1 MNEQTA
7 HSSAYFDKIRQA
19 RGVSQV
25 IKQMLHAEHVKD
37 RRLELSADTF
47 MERLNNIEKA
57 FGGTQ
62 TAFRNALVR
71 YIQNKLEITPPNDAR
86 GTINK
91 NISIMQ
97 DTNDLNEYVKLGYD
111 SLVLLQ

>member
-1 MNEQTA
+1 MNEQVV
-7 HSSAYFDKIRQA
+7 HSYAYFDKIRQD

-25 IKQMLHAEHVKD
+25 IKQMLHSEHVKQ
-37 RRLELSADTF
+37 RNLQLSDDTF

-71 YIQNKLEITPPNDAR
+71 YIQNKLEITPPNNSR

-91 NISIMQ
+91 NIRIMQ